1 MKYIA
6 VVQINTN
13 TQNEMKQKTK
23 DKKNSPKL
31 LKRKLNIITKQNIR
45 LYLTGKDYSRAGLVV
60 CS

>member
-13 TQNEMKQKTK
+13 TQNEMKQKTQ

-31 LKRKLNIITKQNIR
+31 LKRKPKQNKTK
-45 LYLTGKDYSRAGLVV
+45 Y
-60 CS
+60 